1 MIDAAGLETKSSI
14 GEKTSAITTEVLSM
28 VALLFLS
35 NTIKL
40 MAADIRIK
48 MRDLWITALRG
59 DESLIRRDPGLNLEF
74 IFIIN

>member
-1 MIDAAGLETKSSI
+1 MIDAAGFEIKSSI
-14 GEKTSAITTEVLSM
+14 GEKTSAITTDVLSM
-28 VALLFLS
+28 VVLLFLS

-74 IFIIN
+74 ILIIN